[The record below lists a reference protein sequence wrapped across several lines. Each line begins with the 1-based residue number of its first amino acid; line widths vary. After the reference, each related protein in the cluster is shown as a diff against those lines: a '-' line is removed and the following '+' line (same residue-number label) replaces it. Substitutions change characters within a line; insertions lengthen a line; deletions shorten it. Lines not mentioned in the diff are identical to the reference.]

1 MSHLHADLDRMTK
14 LCEERR
20 LALHRQREVN
30 EGLVAVLVALGPY
43 AHHDKECACRPTAQ
57 GNLATECDCGWRSV
71 NRQVD
76 AAIAAARAK
85 P

>member
-1 MSHLHADLDRMTK
+1 MTNRSERDRMTK
-14 LCEERR
+14 LCEE
-20 LALHRQREVN
+20 LTASLKHQREVS